1 MDSTKV
7 FLKRSLVILEENR
20 QRHQEVM
27 NKVAS
32 MEAETAKWRASACTV
47 RRLERLKVASVV
59 VALTEAVRSNH
70 QLSSKVGSV
79 LAKLLRTRLDGDELF
94 KCYKD
99 LKEKKMNLA
108 GRVEDVVMKKYE
120 LAKKVADLE
129 ARLKESE
136 SMLEESEL
144 RAAREREASKELKEE
159 LLIFKK
165 EVVEQHEKGF
175 NKAVK
180 QVGFFTKELDLGL
193 FDPFKDVKDGVLL
206 NKK

>member
-1 MDSTKV
+1 
-7 FLKRSLVILEENR
+7 
-20 QRHQEVM
+20 
-27 NKVAS
+27 
-32 MEAETAKWRASACTV
+32 
-47 RRLERLKVASVV
+47 
-59 VALTEAVRSNH
+59 
-70 QLSSKVGSV
+70 
-79 LAKLLRTRLDGDELF
+79 
-94 KCYKD
+94 
-99 LKEKKMNLA
+99 MNLA